1 MEDKNNLNVD
11 LDNEEITDDIK
22 KEMKESDTIHI
33 HKTDNEGKEVDI
45 DIDKNKKTV
54 NVNVNKDNDGKKK
67 NVKIGFSGI
76 KVKDG
81 EESVNIWLILHLT
94 RYIVK
99 LIAIRDKAANWLAVY
114 FELPV

>member
-11 LDNEEITDDIK
+11 LNKEEITDDIR

-33 HKTDNEGKEVDI
+33 HKSDDEGKEVDI
-45 DIDKNKKTV
+45 DINKKNKTI
-54 NVNVNKDNDGKKK
+54 NVNVNKNNDGEKK

-81 EESVNIWLILHLT
+81 EKSVNIQFWPIFVFVGLVICGFFFLI
-94 RYIVK
+94 YKVI
-99 LIAIRDKAANWLAVY
+99 
-114 FELPV
+114 ELFV

>member
-33 HKTDNEGKEVDI
+33 HKTNNEGKEVDI

-54 NVNVNKDNDGKKK
+54 NVNINKNNDGEKK
-67 NVKIGFSGI
+67 NVKIGLSGI
-76 KVKDG
+76 KVNDG
-81 EESVNIWLILHLT
+81 GESVNIQFWPIFLFVGLVICGFFFLI
-94 RYIVK
+94 YK
-99 LIAIRDKAANWLAVY
+99 LI
-114 FELPV
+114 ELFVK

>member
-1 MEDKNNLNVD
+1 MEDENNLDID

-33 HKTDNEGKEVDI
+33 HKTDDNGKEVDI
-45 DIDKNKKTV
+45 NIDKDKKTV
-54 NVNVNKDNDGKKK
+54 NVNVNKDNDGKKT

-81 EESVNIWLILHLT
+81 EESVNIQFWPIFVFIGLVICGFFFLI
-94 RYIVK
+94 YKIV
-99 LIAIRDKAANWLAVY
+99 
-114 FELPV
+114 ELFIK

>member
-1 MEDKNNLNVD
+1 MENKNNLDVD

-33 HKTDNEGKEVDI
+33 HKTDDDGKEVDI
-45 DIDKNKKTV
+45 NIDKDKKTV
-54 NVNVNKDNDGKKK
+54 NVNVNKDNDGKKT

-81 EESVNIWLILHLT
+81 KESVNIQFWPIFVFIGLVICGFFFLI
-94 RYIVK
+94 YKIV
-99 LIAIRDKAANWLAVY
+99 
-114 FELPV
+114 ELFIK

>member
-11 LDNEEITDDIK
+11 LDHEEMTDDIK
-22 KEMKESDTIHI
+22 NEMKESDTIHI

-54 NVNVNKDNDGKKK
+54 NVNINKDNDGKKK

-81 EESVNIWLILHLT
+81 EKSVNIQFWPMFVFAGLIISGFFYLIYKVIALF
-94 RYIVK
+94 VK
-99 LIAIRDKAANWLAVY
+99 
-114 FELPV
+114 

>member
-1 MEDKNNLNVD
+1 MKDDNNLDID
-11 LDNEEITDDIK
+11 LDNKEITDDIK

-33 HKTDNEGKEVDI
+33 HKTSKEGKEVDV

-54 NVNVNKDNDGKKK
+54 NVNINKDGKKK

-81 EESVNIWLILHLT
+81 KKSINIPFWPIYIFIALVICVFFFLT
-94 RYIVK
+94 FKI
-99 LIAIRDKAANWLAVY
+99 IN
-114 FELPV
+114 

>member
-1 MEDKNNLNVD
+1 MEDENNSNVD
-11 LDNEEITDDIK
+11 LGSEEITDDIK

-33 HKTDNEGKEVDI
+33 HKTDDEGEEVHI

-54 NVNVNKDNDGKKK
+54 NVNINKDNDGEKK

-81 EESVNIWLILHLT
+81 EKSVNIQFWPIFVFIGLVICGFFFLI
-94 RYIVK
+94 YKVI
-99 LIAIRDKAANWLAVY
+99 
-114 FELPV
+114 ELFIK

>member
-1 MEDKNNLNVD
+1 MLDKNNLNVD

-33 HKTDNEGKEVDI
+33 HKTDDDGEEVDI

-54 NVNVNKDNDGKKK
+54 NVNKDNDGKKS
-67 NVKIGFSGI
+67 NVKIGLSGI

-81 EESVNIWLILHLT
+81 EESVNIQFWPIFVFVGFVICGFFFLI
-94 RYIVK
+94 YKVI
-99 LIAIRDKAANWLAVY
+99 
-114 FELPV
+114 ELFAK

>member
-1 MEDKNNLNVD
+1 MEDKNNLDIN
-11 LDNEEITDDIK
+11 LHNEEITDDIK

-33 HKTDNEGKEVDI
+33 HKTDNDGEEVNI

-54 NVNVNKDNDGKKK
+54 NINVNKDNDEKT

-81 EESVNIWLILHLT
+81 EDSVNIQFWPIFVFVGLVVCGFFFLI
-94 RYIVK
+94 YKI
-99 LIAIRDKAANWLAVY
+99 I
-114 FELPV
+114 ELFIN